1 MQISECNPFVR
12 AAEIQP
18 AVLEGNSPRIA
29 YDHRIFLILEGN
41 GTILIEN
48 REIPLSAH
56 SFIFIPPDVEYYFRG
71 KMKVIVLNFDMTLN
85 FQNQRTPLM
94 PVPREIFDETRRFD
108 QTLLDGFLSPSV
120 FSADAVESDAVKQ
133 IVATFVS
140 KRPMA
145 DAITSAILKN
155 LLAQILD
162 KKTAA
167 RDLGMRLV
175 EKIVLYIREH
185 IAEIKSNDQVA
196 RVFGYHPIYLSSLVK
211 EKTSKTLHR
220 IILEER
226 VRLARRFLRFT
237 DSSVEEIAFNVG
249 FSSRNHFC
257 TTFRQI
263 VGVSPLTY
271 RGKSN
276 TPAEDVER
284 K

>member
-71 KMKVIVLNFDMTLN
+71 KMKVIVLNFDMTRN

-257 TTFRQI
+257 TAFRQI
-263 VGVSPLTY
+263 VGVSPLTS

-276 TPAEDVER
+276 APAEDVER